1 MKLEEYITEGKKKVS
16 AAVLMSD
23 GNRFLVVHPTGAGPT
38 WWELPKGMID
48 DGENAKQAAVREF
61 YEETGVKINMSNL
74 RKVGKFSLR
83 RDKDIILFTYSTDEL
98 PVVVS
103 MRCLSVFHPNKWDVH
118 NPQPPNWQELVLF
131 STQYRQ
137 NLCCEMLWVV
147 AWDLLPS

>member
-103 MRCLSVFHPNKWDVH
+103 MRCLSVFHPNKWEGDHETTLPEVDKWMYIT
-118 NPQPPNWQELVLF
+118 PDQIDKYMRP
-131 STQYRQ
+131 
-137 NLCCEMLWVV
+137 EMKGMVKNAL
-147 AWDLLPS
+147 